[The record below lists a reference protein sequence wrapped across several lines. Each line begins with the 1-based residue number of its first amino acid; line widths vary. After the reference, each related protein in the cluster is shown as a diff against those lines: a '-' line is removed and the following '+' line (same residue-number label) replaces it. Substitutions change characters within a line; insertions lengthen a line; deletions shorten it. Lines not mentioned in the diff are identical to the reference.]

1 MSLTNVKS
9 EIVAIL
15 EKQIQELYSLV
26 DDRESMNKALKF
38 TLSPALS
45 SV

>member
-1 MSLTNVKS
+1 MSITNVKS

-15 EKQIQELYSLV
+15 EKKIQELYSLL

-38 TLSPALS
+38 TLSPALNS
-45 SV
+45 A